1 MNIPYTNKLSETQN
15 LIEMD
20 NPSSVRVYPL
30 SQLTLLLTVFI
41 LLVTILHLMFVT
53 LLSNITYSHNNNI
66 NFMCVKCHKP

>member
-41 LLVTILHLMFVT
+41 IVTILHLMFVT